1 MRAVV
6 FSRYGS
12 SDVLTIEELDV
23 PKIKSGQV
31 LVKVD
36 HAALNPKD
44 VLVRKGKFRM
54 FTGNRFPIQ
63 GGFEMSGVVEQ
74 SDTPDFKPSDE
85 VFGMVNGWTGRCL
98 AEYVAINEYEIAH
111 KPANISHA
119 EASSIP
125 LVGQTVLQALRDIG
139 NVKPN
144 NTLLINGASGGVG
157 SIAIQVAKILGAN
170 VTSVASAKN
179 KAFCIDL
186 GSDHFIDYAEVDIL
200 QMDQSFDIIMDAFGN
215 NKFSSVRHL
224 LKRRGCFI
232 TTVPSANI
240 FKSMLLNAFRTQKS
254 SLVNVKSK
262 QKDLKWLASQII
274 EEKIKPVIQ
283 TVLPMEEIRQAH
295 DLIET
300 KRTRG
305 KITLKVKK

>member
-179 KAFCIDL
+179 KAFCIC
-186 GSDHFIDYAEVDIL
+186 
-200 QMDQSFDIIMDAFGN
+200 
-215 NKFSSVRHL
+215 L
-224 LKRRGCFI
+224 LY
-232 TTVPSANI
+232 TSPSP
-240 FKSMLLNAFRTQKS
+240 R
-254 SLVNVKSK
+254 
-262 QKDLKWLASQII
+262 D
-274 EEKIKPVIQ
+274 
-283 TVLPMEEIRQAH
+283 
-295 DLIET
+295 
-300 KRTRG
+300 
-305 KITLKVKK
+305 